1 MSSFL
6 TMSPPVPTHRVSRW
20 RPWLILFGI
29 GVAWKVVV
37 FTLGAAMPRWMVGDG
52 IAHLPHGVQR
62 YARSAQALALPLWN
76 LPIWNVPIERFGLVR
91 AVRVLRVE
99 TVRVQTPTDSVAGAS
114 CGNLQATVRAY
125 TYFGIPYGEARTLC
139 DTAILQSRLFRRH
152 R

>member
-6 TMSPPVPTHRVSRW
+6 TMSSPAPTRRASRW

-37 FTLGAAMPRWMVGDG
+37 FTLGAAVPRWMVGDG
-52 IAHLPHGVQR
+52 IAHLPRGVQG
-62 YARSAQALALPLWN
+62 YAQSAQALALPLWDM
-76 LPIWNVPIERFGLVR
+76 PIERLGLVR
-91 AVRVLRVE
+91 AMRVVRVD
-99 TVRVQTPTDSVAGAS
+99 TVRAHTAADSIAGAS

-139 DTAILQSRLFRRH
+139 DTVILQSRLFQRSR
-152 R
+152 

>member
-6 TMSPPVPTHRVSRW
+6 TMSTLAPTRRASRW
-20 RPWLILFGI
+20 RPWLIVFGV

-52 IAHLPHGVQR
+52 IAHLPVDVQS
-62 YARSAQALALPLWN
+62 YAQTAQALALPVWN
-76 LPIWNVPIERFGLVR
+76 LPIERFGLVR
-91 AVRVLRVE
+91 AVRVLRVD
-99 TVRVQTPTDSVAGAS
+99 TVRVHTPADSAAGAS

-139 DTAILQSRLFRRH
+139 DSAILQSRLFRRA